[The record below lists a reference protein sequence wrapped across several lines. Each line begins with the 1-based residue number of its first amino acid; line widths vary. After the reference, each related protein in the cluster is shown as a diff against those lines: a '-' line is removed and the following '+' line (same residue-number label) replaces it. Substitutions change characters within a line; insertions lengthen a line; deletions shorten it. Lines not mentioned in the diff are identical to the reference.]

1 MGEEVEIVAPA
12 LKIPV
17 NAKINVYWDDKPEN
31 YSKENKVTVRNHFA
45 QKYGVSKTNINV
57 VYRPVKINKKG
68 ETVEI
73 SGAGIENIMDTG
85 YQRELFKEWLT
96 REDKDIDFT
105 RLCKLDDRINAEL
118 NIDTSDTAHKSWSL
132 KWMMLNGFLCF
143 GENNYVSFANLNG
156 LTIVNSY
163 PENQGGKT
171 TFSVDAFKFLLYGKT
186 TKTDKNEQI
195 FNQYWD
201 NNELVVRGMLTLED
215 KDIIIE
221 RLLTRKAKR
230 NGDWNITNKLNFYEI
245 LPDGEEV
252 EMNDEDAKKTTE
264 EIRTSVGSEN
274 DFELVTLATAR
285 NLDDLIGLTTTE
297 SGKLLTRF
305 IGLEIIELKS
315 EVARKLYNTFARLR
329 SPIIM
334 TL

>member
-1 MGEEVEIVAPA
+1 MSEDVITTPKV
-12 LKIPV
+12 KIPV
-17 NAKINVYWDDKPEN
+17 NAKIKVYWDDKPEN

-45 QKYGVSKTNINV
+45 KKYGVSKSNINV

-73 SGAGIENIMDTG
+73 SGAGIENIMDVG

-96 REDKDIDFT
+96 REDKDIDFN
-105 RLCKLDDRINAEL
+105 RLCKLDDKINAEL
-118 NIDTSDTAHKSWSL
+118 NIDATDTAHKSWSL

-143 GENNYVSFANLNG
+143 GEKNFVSFSNLDG

-186 TKTDKNEQI
+186 SKTDKNEQV

-201 NNELVVRGMLTLED
+201 NDELIVRGMVTLED
-215 KDIIIE
+215 RDIIIE
-221 RLLTRKAKR
+221 RVLTRKKKR
-230 NGDWNITNKLNFYEI
+230 NGGWNVTNKLNFYEI

-252 EMNDEDAKKTTE
+252 EMNDEDAKATTE
-264 EIRTSVGSEN
+264 EIK
-274 DFELVTLATAR
+274 AT
-285 NLDDLIGLTTTE
+285 IGDE
-297 SGKLLTRF
+297 
-305 IGLEIIELKS
+305 
-315 EVARKLYNTFARLR
+315 
-329 SPIIM
+329 
-334 TL
+334 